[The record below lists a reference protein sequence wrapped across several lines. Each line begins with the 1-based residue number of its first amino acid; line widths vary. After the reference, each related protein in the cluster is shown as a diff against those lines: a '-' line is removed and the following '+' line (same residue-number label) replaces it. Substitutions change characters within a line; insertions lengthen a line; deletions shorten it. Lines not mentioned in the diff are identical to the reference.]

1 MKIPATPFTATD
13 WSQVLA
19 LYDQLLRVAPS
30 DVVRLNRAVAL
41 AEVAG
46 PDAGLDAVD
55 ALTSLEGYHLW
66 HATRADLL
74 ARTGRTDEARTA
86 YDAAIARTD
95 NEAERRFLRD
105 RRDAVG

>member
-1 MKIPATPFTATD
+1 
-13 WSQVLA
+13 
-19 LYDQLLRVAPS
+19 
-30 DVVRLNRAVAL
+30 AVAL

-46 PDAGLDAVD
+46 PDAGLDDVD

-74 ARTGRTDEARTA
+74 ARTGRAVDARAA
-86 YDAAIARTD
+86 YDAAVERTD
-95 NEAERRFLRD
+95 NEAERRFLRE